1 MCRQDNSIFRR
12 KHMDVVIAA
21 LGTVDEMKAYRV
33 DMRERVAAQGRN
45 PDDCKVFFL
54 LTPTLG
60 DTDAEAQAR
69 YERNLHAKS
78 EPVEQWHEVI
88 GDNPTLGDAI
98 LDRLIHNAHRLA
110 MTGESM
116 RKIAGKRSL
125 DASRDP

>member
-33 DMRERVAAQGRN
+33 DMRERVGGARVPPPGRLQG
-45 PDDCKVFFL
+45 L
-54 LTPTLG
+54 LPAYTDPGRTPMRR
-60 DTDAEAQAR
+60 AQAR

-110 MTGESM
+110 MTG
-116 RKIAGKRSL
+116 GKHAQDRRQ
-125 DASRDP
+125 AVP